1 MHRKTKN
8 VFISILLKLSDFI
21 QYVRRMSF
29 NTNLLCISLY
39 ARARFL
45 ITILLN
51 FRCPQCH
58 VPIGESTRLSID
70 PQAATPNSNVG
81 EESMYV
87 DDLPDYA
94 LPHQLN
100 ESSIQEPDP
109 APEDDTEE
117 EPLTY
122 HRVESS
128 SQRNKDRLIDSR
140 GYTYTVLRRKVSTVT
155 AWRCA
160 VRNKSVYCKATVL
173 QNGENYTAGR
183 NQHIHPP
190 CAGALDAAKVIH
202 AVKQKSKENLFTSA
216 AAIVDEVMREELD
229 QEKPIDALPKP
240 INLTRTANRTRQK
253 LRPEDPTTMDFD
265 LCEEFIPEQFLRADV
280 TVGKNSDARRHI
292 IFASNDQLQ
301 LLSQAKEWYVD
312 ATFKVVRQPFT
323 QLFTVNAFIRSGECS
338 KQIPLVF
345 CVMSGKRKKDYK
357 KVLQEILKM
366 LPTKPRVK
374 TIIGDFERAIW
385 NALTA
390 VYPDVQLK
398 GCLFH
403 WTQALWRKTQELGL
417 QRAYSEDRG
426 THKFIR
432 KLMALPFLP
441 SEHIQP
447 LFDKMVERATSQQ
460 LTELVTYVES
470 TWITSE
476 MWPPATWSVFMRST
490 RTNND
495 IEGWH
500 FRLNQRAQKGNLPFY
515 MLLTLLTQ
523 EAAHVNLQVRLVSE
537 KKLQRIQRSKSR
549 QMQGTIF
556 KLWEEYNDKNK
567 SASQLLKSCA
577 ALHGPIL
584 E

>member
-1 MHRKTKN
+1 
-8 VFISILLKLSDFI
+8 
-21 QYVRRMSF
+21 
-29 NTNLLCISLY
+29 
-39 ARARFL
+39 
-45 ITILLN
+45 
-51 FRCPQCH
+51 
-58 VPIGESTRLSID
+58 
-70 PQAATPNSNVG
+70 
-81 EESMYV
+81 
-87 DDLPDYA
+87 
-94 LPHQLN
+94 
-100 ESSIQEPDP
+100 
-109 APEDDTEE
+109 
-117 EPLTY
+117 
-122 HRVESS
+122 
-128 SQRNKDRLIDSR
+128 
-140 GYTYTVLRRKVSTVT
+140 
-155 AWRCA
+155 
-160 VRNKSVYCKATVL
+160 
-173 QNGENYTAGR
+173 
-183 NQHIHPP
+183 
-190 CAGALDAAKVIH
+190 
-202 AVKQKSKENLFTSA
+202 
-216 AAIVDEVMREELD
+216 
-229 QEKPIDALPKP
+229 
-240 INLTRTANRTRQK
+240 
-253 LRPEDPTTMDFD
+253 
-265 LCEEFIPEQFLRADV
+265 
-280 TVGKNSDARRHI
+280 
-292 IFASNDQLQ
+292 
-301 LLSQAKEWYVD
+301 
-312 ATFKVVRQPFT
+312 
-323 QLFTVNAFIRSGECS
+323 
-338 KQIPLVF
+338 
-345 CVMSGKRKKDYK
+345 
-357 KVLQEILKM
+357 M

-584 E
+584 EWSEVKSSADIN